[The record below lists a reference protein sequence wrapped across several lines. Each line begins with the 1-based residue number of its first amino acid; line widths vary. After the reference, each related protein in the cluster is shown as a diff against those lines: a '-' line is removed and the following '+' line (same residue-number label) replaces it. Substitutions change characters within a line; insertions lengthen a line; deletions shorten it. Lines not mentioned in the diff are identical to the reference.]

1 MRQYARF
8 GAHFGASRSDRNR
21 RQVLWCITIC
31 DTAPTKSCYS
41 ALSENAYAATSQV
54 QRGNHVKVSSEN
66 AYAATSQVQ
75 RGNHVTVH
83 SLDDGVSGQVSSEHA
98 YAATSQA
105 QRGNHVTVHSLDDG
119 SGQVSSEHA
128 YAATS
133 QAQRG
138 NHVTDANHNCVLLAV
153 AGAEINGY
161 IVLSGDV
168 ASERLPTQGLPR
180 PLLAPD
186 LSAPSPLAV

>member
-41 ALSENAYAATSQV
+41 AL
-54 QRGNHVKVSSEN
+54 SEN

>member
-1 MRQYARF
+1 MCAIWCRRNCPQILRASRGNAMRQYARF

-21 RQVLWCITIC
+21 RQVLWCITIR

-54 QRGNHVKVSSEN
+54 QRGNHV
-66 AYAATSQVQ
+66 
-75 RGNHVTVH
+75 TVH
-83 SLDDGVSGQVSSEHA
+83 SLDDGV
-98 YAATSQA
+98 
-105 QRGNHVTVHSLDDG
+105 

-186 LSAPSPLAV
+186 LSAPSPLCAWSTSVLWTRRGVVM